1 MLNQATVEFLST
13 YNLYP
18 VKLAVA
24 AVVLAVVFQRKKNGR
39 FSIRGLEISDFVDIS
54 RRAED
59 AVLAGVATL
68 ITVFSFDTLVKIP
81 ELFMENNVG
90 DYLFF
95 MHHSGNIAIW
105 TVSVLVITTISL
117 DFLKGSGDP
126 FGRVLHVFN
135 WMKEK
140 F

>member
-1 MLNQATVEFLST
+1 MLSQSLLEFLST

-18 VKLAVA
+18 VELAVA
-24 AVVLAVVFQRKKNGR
+24 AVVLAVVFTRKEDGR
-39 FSIRGLEISDFVDIS
+39 FGLRNVEISDYMDTS
-54 RRAED
+54 QRAED
-59 AVLAGVATL
+59 AILAGIAAL
-68 ITVFSFDTLVKIP
+68 ITVFSFETLVKIP

-105 TVSVLVITTISL
+105 TVSIIVITAISL

-126 FGRVLHVFN
+126 FGRIIPVFN
-135 WMKEK
+135 WIKEK